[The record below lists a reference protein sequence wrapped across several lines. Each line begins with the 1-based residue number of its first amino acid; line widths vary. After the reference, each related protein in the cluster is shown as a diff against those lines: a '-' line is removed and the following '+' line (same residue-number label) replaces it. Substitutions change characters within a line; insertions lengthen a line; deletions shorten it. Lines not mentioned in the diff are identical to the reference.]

1 MYYLKNCCID
11 NTSLNCSV
19 NKEKAQKAKKI
30 EKSINLKSTVK
41 DEFYIS
47 KMVISFENV
56 NIYNISQNKDENEN
70 NNLNEFG
77 KNYQES
83 EENNNNNEKPI
94 LSLINKDDFLNIQK
108 SEKKN
113 INNYFMKSSK
123 IDDFNVNK
131 DNNSNVLY
139 KTN

>member
-1 MYYLKNCCID
+1 
-11 NTSLNCSV
+11 
-19 NKEKAQKAKKI
+19 
-30 EKSINLKSTVK
+30 
-41 DEFYIS
+41 
-47 KMVISFENV
+47 MVISFENV

-77 KNYQES
+77 QNYQES
-83 EENNNNNEKPI
+83 EENNDNNNEKPI
-94 LSLINKDDFLNIQK
+94 LSLINKDNFLNIQK

>member
-1 MYYLKNCCID
+1 M
-11 NTSLNCSV
+11 

-83 EENNNNNEKPI
+83 EENNNNNNEKPI

-108 SEKKN
+108 SEKKKL
-113 INNYFMKSSK
+113 I
-123 IDDFNVNK
+123 
-131 DNNSNVLY
+131 L
-139 KTN
+139 

>member
-1 MYYLKNCCID
+1 M
-11 NTSLNCSV
+11 

-83 EENNNNNEKPI
+83 EENNNNNNEKPI

-113 INNYFMKSSK
+113 INNYFIKSSK